1 MLPNIPL
8 PGVTQTQFKSPWIK
22 MMGNQSCTPIS
33 GETLVSRIIYCSIY
47 HVSKAY
53 FHCSIS
59 SKGQACH
66 HLSMLWC
73 NNLKLE
79 NSHRTKSGTKSRRHI
94 QLEFVEASLR
104 PCQFLLVEM
113 VSKPAWGYLGLLEK
127 LMRKTHRGISGSQWS
142 WSPGKSR
149 EVLLGYS
156 GYGEFLIPWI
166 RPILLGIWIIHTQ
179 RAIFPSIAA
188 SGYLQQP
195 PIPLCLWWGRS
206 T

>member
-1 MLPNIPL
+1 
-8 PGVTQTQFKSPWIK
+8 
-22 MMGNQSCTPIS
+22 MGNQSCTPIS

-59 SKGQACH
+59 SKGQTCH

-94 QLEFVEASLR
+94 QLEFVEASLQ

-113 VSKPAWGYLGLLEK
+113 VSKPAWGYLGLPEK
-127 LMRKTHRGISGSQWS
+127 LMRQTERGISGSQGS
-142 WSPGKSR
+142 RSPGKSR
-149 EVLLGYS
+149 EGLLGCS
-156 GYGEFLIPWI
+156 CCGEFVVSRI
-166 RPILLGIWIIHTQ
+166 
-179 RAIFPSIAA
+179 
-188 SGYLQQP
+188 
-195 PIPLCLWWGRS
+195 
-206 T
+206 